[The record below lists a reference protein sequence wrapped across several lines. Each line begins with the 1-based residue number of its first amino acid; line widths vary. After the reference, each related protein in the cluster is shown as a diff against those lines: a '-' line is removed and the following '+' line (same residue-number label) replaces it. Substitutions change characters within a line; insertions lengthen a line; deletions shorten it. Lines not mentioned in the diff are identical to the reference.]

1 MRVGEGTWRELNVQI
16 YGQSSR
22 VMRAATARH
31 AILQCEK
38 VDVDKYASEP
48 QSEYQI
54 ILRVADTA
62 PFRQHEKKF
71 FQDSAFLQMKKGGAA
86 IVSGD
91 ETEVQFCCKI
101 ADSTGARGFSDP
113 GKWSISPAL
122 RYDRIFYDS
131 ILPATRCCC

>member
-1 MRVGEGTWRELNVQI
+1 MRAGEGTWRELNVQI

-38 VDVDKYASEP
+38 VDVDKYANEP

-54 ILRVADTA
+54 ILRMADTA
-62 PFRQHEKKF
+62 PFRQHEEKF
-71 FQDSAFLQMKKGGAA
+71 FQDSAFLQIKRRRGHSFRRRDGGAILLQNCGLNGCA
-86 IVSGD
+86 WV
-91 ETEVQFCCKI
+91 
-101 ADSTGARGFSDP
+101 SDP
-113 GKWSISPAL
+113 GKWWISPAL
-122 RYDRIFYDS
+122 RYDRIFCDS